1 MALSTSSTASRSG
14 PASIRLPPIDTV
26 FHASAPEYCEFRY
39 FLAGIFQRA
48 LAYAVDH
55 LILGALFLFFVL
67 IGALSGIVV
76 QAELGE
82 LAVHLGILAAIAL
95 CWLYFVLWEALNN
108 GQTPGKRLMGIR
120 VISERGTPISWSQ
133 AILRNF
139 LRLAD
144 MFPYYQSV
152 GSVALLPFYG
162 LGFLACFS
170 SAHCQRLGD
179 LAAGTVVV
187 RTEKRHEFQQSS
199 LELATLEPLLAAFPK
214 IDGLTRG
221 QTRALVHYIHR
232 RHTFSAPR
240 REELAQP
247 FVVFLAQRF
256 SLPASSSAD
265 QTLQLCYL
273 KIFGADR

>member
-1 MALSTSSTASRSG
+1 MATTPSPTDRQSVAS
-14 PASIRLPPIDTV
+14 LPPLDTV
-26 FHASAPEYCEFRY
+26 FHAVAPEYAEFRY

-55 LILGALFLFFVL
+55 LILVALFLFFLLV
-67 IGALSGIVV
+67 GALSGVAV
-76 QAELGE
+76 QDELGE
-82 LAVHLGILAAIAL
+82 LAVHLGILAAITL
-95 CWLYFVLWEALNN
+95 SWLYFVLWEALCN

-120 VISERGTPISWSQ
+120 VISERGTPLSWSQ

-144 MFPYYQSV
+144 MYPYYQSI

-187 RTEKRHEFQQSS
+187 RTEKRRAFEHSS
-199 LELATLEPLLAAFPK
+199 LALDTLEPLLAGFPK
-214 IDGLTRG
+214 INGLTRA

-232 RHTFSAPR
+232 RPTFSESR
-240 REELAQP
+240 REELARP
-247 FVVFLAQRF
+247 FVDFLTQRF
-256 SLPASSSAD
+256 ALPATHSAD
-265 QTLQLCYL
+265 QTMQLCYL